1 MSKEILFYSERC
13 DYSMKVFNMVKD
25 KTSILKVCIDD
36 PSIKLPSFV
45 EAVPLIYI
53 PKDKRVIVDDAVE
66 MWITTNFK
74 GSSAEPSSVSQQN
87 PSSNNVSFKT
97 NNAPS
102 GDYYTGGFSFSTQFS
117 ALEGEDLNGL
127 DGGCGFANLTA
138 PMESIVTPKDDGNR
152 MDTNAMFEQY
162 QQMRNKEFS
171 GKSRN

>member
-1 MSKEILFYSERC
+1 
-13 DYSMKVFNMVKD
+13 
-25 KTSILKVCIDD
+25 
-36 PSIKLPSFV
+36 
-45 EAVPLIYI
+45 
-53 PKDKRVIVDDAVE
+53 
-66 MWITTNFK
+66 MWITTNFF
-74 GSSAEPSSVSQQN
+74 GSAAEPSSVSQQT
-87 PSSNNVSFKT
+87 SSNNVSFKT

-117 ALEGEDLNGL
+117 AIEGEDLNGL

-138 PMESIVTPKDDGNR
+138 PVESIVTPKDDGNR